1 MTVTR
6 KRVDC
11 VEDEQDTRDM
21 MGVSLSGYST
31 EAVNATSVSDALEND
46 RHGELCLGVLDHR
59 LSYGS

>member
-21 MGVSLSGYST
+21 MGVSLSGYSS
-31 EAVNATSVSDALEND
+31 EAVNGASLSDALEND
-46 RHGELCLGVLDHR
+46 KHGELALAYLIIG
-59 LSYGS
+59 